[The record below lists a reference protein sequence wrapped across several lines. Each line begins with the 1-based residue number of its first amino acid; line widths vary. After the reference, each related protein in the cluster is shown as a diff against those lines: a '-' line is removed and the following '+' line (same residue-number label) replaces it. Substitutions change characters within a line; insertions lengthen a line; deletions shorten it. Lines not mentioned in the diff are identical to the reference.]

1 MIRHIADTISRTAL
15 ALTLAVLVWIVASQ
29 ENDPTRV
36 QIFPAA
42 IPLTRINQPSGTLVY
57 GQTAD
62 SVRVSLRAPES
73 MWGQLT
79 EDQIK
84 AELDLAGRPYGHL
97 TAPVQVR
104 VAIRA
109 VEVVRTEPAT
119 VDLDFEPITEQSVP
133 VHITKTGDPALGYA
147 IGLAGTTPTQVVV
160 RGPASFVGRV
170 ATVAGTLSVQGA
182 RQKVEQSVRLS
193 ALDKDGNPVGFVTL
207 SPESVQASVGIE
219 HLGGFRDL
227 AVKVIVRGQVAPGYR
242 ISNVTVTP
250 PIVTVFGA
258 AQAIDQSPGFLE
270 TVPISVTNA
279 QDDVVERVPLNL
291 PGGISMLGDPAV
303 QVRVQVEAIQGGL
316 TVQRPLTAQGLAH
329 GLETKLS
336 PDTIDVILTGPLP
349 KLQSLNP
356 DDVRV
361 VIDLGNLGPGT
372 HQIKPQAI
380 VPQGIVA
387 ETMLPATIQVTIGLS
402 GTLNLSPIATPV
414 ITPTQTKNSV
424 ITPTAGP
431 QARLYEITEKDNGKT
446 FTYAPK
452 TRFSV
457 ILDQNKYPQENLT
470 IEPKGLLGALSNI
483 PAVSPPFYVARFEGL
498 QTGTCTIRNGSFV
511 VTIKITAPQ

>member
-1 MIRHIADTISRTAL
+1 MIRRIANTLFSAAL
-15 ALTLAVLVWIVASQ
+15 ALILAVLVWIVASQ

-36 QIFPAA
+36 QTFPAA
-42 IPLTRINQPSGTLVY
+42 IPLTLINQPPGTLVY
-57 GQTAD
+57 GQTAA
-62 SVRVSLRAPES
+62 SVGVSLRAPES

-79 EDQIK
+79 ADQIR
-84 AELDLAGRPYGHL
+84 AELDLASRPYGRL

-104 VAIRA
+104 VASRA

-119 VDLDFEPITEQSVP
+119 VDLDFEPITEQSMP
-133 VHITKTGDPALGYA
+133 VRITKTGDPALGYA
-147 IGLAGTTPTQVVV
+147 IGIANTTPAQVMV

-182 RQKVEQSVRLS
+182 RQKVEQPVRLS
-193 ALDKDGNPVGFVTL
+193 ALDRDGNPVGFVTL
-207 SPESVQASVGIE
+207 SPESIQASVDIE
-219 HLGGFRDL
+219 QLGGFRDL
-227 AVKVIVRGQVAPGYR
+227 AVKVNVRGQVAPGYR

-279 QDDVVERVPLNL
+279 QQDVKERVPLNL

-303 QVRVQVEAIQGGL
+303 QVTVQVEAIQGGL
-316 TVQRPLTAQGLAH
+316 TVQRQLTMQGLAH
-329 GLETKLS
+329 GLEAKLS
-336 PDTIDVILTGPLP
+336 PDLIDVILTGPLP

-356 DDVRV
+356 DEVRV
-361 VIDLGNLGPGT
+361 VVDLGNLGPGT

-402 GTLNLSPIATPV
+402 GTLNLSPIATPT
-414 ITPTQTKNSV
+414 ITPTKTKSTLGTPV
-424 ITPTAGP
+424 STPTP
-431 QARLYEITEKDNGKT
+431 TK
-446 FTYAPK
+446 
-452 TRFSV
+452 
-457 ILDQNKYPQENLT
+457 
-470 IEPKGLLGALSNI
+470 
-483 PAVSPPFYVARFEGL
+483 
-498 QTGTCTIRNGSFV
+498 
-511 VTIKITAPQ
+511 